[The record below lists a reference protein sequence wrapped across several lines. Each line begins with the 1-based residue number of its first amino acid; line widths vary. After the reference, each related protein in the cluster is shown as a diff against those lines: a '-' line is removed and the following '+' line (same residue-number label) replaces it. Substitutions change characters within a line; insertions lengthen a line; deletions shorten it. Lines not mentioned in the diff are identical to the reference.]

1 MPDAEGNPMR
11 RDCDACSL
19 DGLPDAAVHV
29 VLANAVFIHCEVGV
43 IGSLPAGTQVHVQA
57 ATVAGLGNA
66 LIAVAC

>member
-1 MPDAEGNPMR
+1 
-11 RDCDACSL
+11 
-19 DGLPDAAVHV
+19 
-29 VLANAVFIHCEVGV
+29 V